1 MLKDL
6 ETIFEHREKVMN
18 RRRGRDYELRE
29 PDEPEELP
37 DADSYDGWD
46 DYYSVMGEGGLV
58 NRVYDIVF
66 GIVFGIVLSVILAL
80 GTGVLHY

>member
-1 MLKDL
+1 MIKDL
-6 ETIFEHREKVMN
+6 VTIFEHRERVMN

-46 DYYSVMGEGGLV
+46 DYYSVMGDE
-58 NRVYDIVF
+58 DE
-66 GIVFGIVLSVILAL
+66 
-80 GTGVLHY
+80 

>member
-6 ETIFEHREKVMN
+6 VTIFEHREKVMN

-46 DYYSVMGEGGLV
+46 DYYSVMGDEE
-58 NRVYDIVF
+58 DW
-66 GIVFGIVLSVILAL
+66 
-80 GTGVLHY
+80 